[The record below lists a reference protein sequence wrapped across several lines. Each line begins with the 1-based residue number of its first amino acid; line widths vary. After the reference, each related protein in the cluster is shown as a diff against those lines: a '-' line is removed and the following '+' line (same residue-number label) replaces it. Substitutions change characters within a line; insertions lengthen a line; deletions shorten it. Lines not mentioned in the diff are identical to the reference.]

1 MDNRPDTATLGG
13 GIIRRNKNIALA
25 LCVIFGWAG
34 VHRVYVGKIKSGLLW
49 LLTFGLFGFGWF
61 ADIIGIASGEFLDKY
76 GDPLVDEPPWARRK
90 LPDSVYLSPD
100 VVADYGLTDEEAESK
115 HLAGN
120 TLAKLN
126 EYAAICNTT
135 CNLEEF
141 VSRYAEMLE
150 MLQDLM
156 RLDKSLFSVPPSQ
169 DYHKLK
175 SKYQTCLQEAIG
187 RAVAA
192 TEEEIN
198 GEYSDS
204 QEFQLY
210 AITKLENSIRG
221 VEHTLSQETRGVAN
235 AHIRRLKKSIGAYVE
250 DVDHL
255 TSADTLASIDAMDGH
270 EFERWCAEALKN
282 CGFVKV
288 RVTPGSGDQGVDILA
303 EKDGVKYAIQCKRY
317 SSDLGNTPVQE
328 VHLGKV
334 FYKCHVGVVL
344 TNQHFT
350 TGAKEAAEASGVL
363 LWDREWIKS
372 YLAAHESSGTTSI
385 SRTAETYSDEM
396 LPAAVDAILETGQA
410 SVSMLQRRLKLEY
423 ARAARIVDEM
433 EELGIVGPF
442 IGSKPRAILIAK
454 SQWDNMRK

>member
-1 MDNRPDTATLGG
+1 MDNRPAIATLGG
-13 GIIRRNKNIALA
+13 GIIRRNKYIALA
-25 LCVIFGWAG
+25 LCIIFGWAG
-34 VHRVYVGKIKSGLLW
+34 VHRVYVGKIKSGFLW
-49 LLTFGLFGFGWF
+49 LLSFGIFGFGWF

-100 VVADYGLTDEEAESK
+100 VVADYGLTDEEVESK
-115 HLAGN
+115 HLAEN

-135 CNLEEF
+135 CDLEEF

-156 RLDKSLFSVPPSQ
+156 RLDESLFSAPPSQ
-169 DYHKLK
+169 DYHKLR

-250 DVDHL
+250 DAGHL
-255 TSADTLASIDAMDGH
+255 APADILASIDAMDGH
-270 EFERWCAEALKN
+270 EFERWCAEALKS

-350 TGAKEAAEASGVL
+350 AGAKEAADASGVL

-372 YLAAHESSGTTSI
+372 YLAGHESSGTASI
-385 SRTAETYSDEM
+385 SRTAETYNDEM

-442 IGSKPRAILIAK
+442 TGSKPRAILITK
-454 SQWDNMRK
+454 SQWESMRK

>member
-1 MDNRPDTATLGG
+1 M
-13 GIIRRNKNIALA
+13 A

-61 ADIIGIASGEFLDKY
+61 ADIIGITSGEFLDKY

-90 LPDSVYLSPD
+90 LPDFVYLSPD

-115 HLAGN
+115 HLAEN

-135 CNLEEF
+135 CDLEEF

-150 MLQDLM
+150 MLQCLM
-156 RLDKSLFSVPPSQ
+156 GLDESLFSVPPSQ

-187 RAVAA
+187 RAAVA
-192 TEEEIN
+192 TEREIN

-210 AITKLENSIRG
+210 AITTLENSIRG

-255 TSADTLASIDAMDGH
+255 TPADILASIDAMDGH
-270 EFERWCAEALKN
+270 EFERWCAEALKS

-334 FYKCHVGVVL
+334 FYKCHVGIVL

-350 TGAKEAAEASGVL
+350 AGAKEAAEASGVL
-363 LWDREWIKS
+363 LWDREWVKS
-372 YLAAHESSGTTSI
+372 HLSTHSEII
-385 SRTAETYSDEM
+385 SNGNENIPNGCKDEL
-396 LPAAVDAILETGQA
+396 LPTAVDAVLETGQA
-410 SVSMLQRRLKLEY
+410 SVSMIQRRLNLGY
-423 ARAARIVDEM
+423 ARAARLIDEM
-433 EELGIVGPF
+433 EELRIVGPF
-442 IGSKPRAILIAK
+442 TGSKPRAILITK
-454 SQWDNMRK
+454 SQWKSMRE